1 MRNLA
6 YRIAMLI
13 TSTIRSFLGHEN
25 GTDRIV
31 TESGD
36 SIIVE

>member
-1 MRNLA
+1 MRRLA
-6 YRIAMLI
+6 SRIAMLL

-31 TESGD
+31 TEAGD
-36 SIIVE
+36 SILVE